1 MLTDRQIKLV
11 VGSLL
16 HDIGKVVYRSGDG
29 RNHST
34 SGYDFLKNEAKI
46 EDAEL
51 LNCVRYHHGKYLKNA
66 QIAADDLAYIT
77 YYADNVAA
85 FTDRR
90 EASEQEDGF
99 DKTIPLDSVFNILNG
114 NHGKS
119 HYAMQVLNP
128 KEDIN
133 YPTEAPVAMN
143 EHFYKTVVD
152 QITDNLLGIKLDE
165 EYVNSLLSVLEANLT
180 YIPSSTSK
188 RELADISL
196 FDHVKITAA
205 VASCVE
211 QYLAAQKEKNYREV
225 LFENAKE
232 SYEKPMF
239 LLYSMDISG
248 IQNFIYSIGDKGA
261 LKGLRARSFY
271 LEIMMEHIIDELLEQ
286 LSLSRANLIYSGGG
300 HCYLLVPNTVQSK
313 KIIQRKEEE
322 TNQWLLDTYGI
333 ALYVAGGYAEC
344 SANDLKN
351 NPTGSYSELYRKVSR
366 MISEKK
372 SHRYGKKELIA
383 LNTQKTKGE
392 RECKVCRRIAAVS
405 ENGKCNICRN
415 LEKMSGNILYENFF
429 IVQSEIQ
436 EDALPLPGEKYL
448 IADNEAGT
456 KKRMET
462 ASYVRCYTKNRL
474 FTGKRVATKL
484 WVGDYT
490 SQDTFEEFAQ
500 KAKGIDRI
508 AVLRADVD
516 NLGKTFMSGF
526 VDKKGDD
533 RYVTLSRTA
542 TLSRQLSLFF
552 KYYISSI
559 LGDGEETRFGNTG
572 KRNITIVYSG
582 GDDVFLA
589 GAWNDVIAAFIDLH
603 KALERFSQGQI
614 KISGGIEIYPAKYPV
629 HVMAEQTAD
638 LEEKSKSIDG
648 KNAIT
653 LFDETGTYTWDDF
666 LNQVMKE
673 KFETVNRFM
682 EITNGYGKGFLYHL
696 LIILRTED
704 GRFNRA
710 RYVYYLSRME
720 PDENSDEN
728 KKEAYKRFSRK
739 MYEWAEDLKD
749 RRQIIT
755 AIYLYVYLNR
765 TSEEE
770 EK

>member
-1 MLTDRQIKLV
+1 
-11 VGSLL
+11 
-16 HDIGKVVYRSGDG
+16 
-29 RNHST
+29 
-34 SGYDFLKNEAKI
+34 
-46 EDAEL
+46 
-51 LNCVRYHHGKYLKNA
+51 
-66 QIAADDLAYIT
+66 
-77 YYADNVAA
+77 
-85 FTDRR
+85 
-90 EASEQEDGF
+90 
-99 DKTIPLDSVFNILNG
+99 
-114 NHGKS
+114 
-119 HYAMQVLNP
+119 
-128 KEDIN
+128 
-133 YPTEAPVAMN
+133 
-143 EHFYKTVVD
+143 
-152 QITDNLLGIKLDE
+152 
-165 EYVNSLLSVLEANLT
+165 
-180 YIPSSTSK
+180 
-188 RELADISL
+188 
-196 FDHVKITAA
+196 
-205 VASCVE
+205 
-211 QYLAAQKEKNYREV
+211 
-225 LFENAKE
+225 
-232 SYEKPMF
+232 
-239 LLYSMDISG
+239 
-248 IQNFIYSIGDKGA
+248 
-261 LKGLRARSFY
+261 
-271 LEIMMEHIIDELLEQ
+271 MMEHIIDELLEQ

>member
-1 MLTDRQIKLV
+1 MTENQVRLTI
-11 VGSLL
+11 GALL
-16 HDIGKVVYRSGDG
+16 HDVGKVIYRTGDG
-29 RNHST
+29 RNHSA
-34 SGYDFLKNEAKI
+34 SGKDYLENEVGIKDNLVLESIA
-46 EDAEL
+46 
-51 LNCVRYHHGKYLKNA
+51 YHHGSNLKNA
-66 QIAADDLAYIT
+66 KIADDSYAYIT
-77 YYADNVAA
+77 YYADNIAA
-85 FTDRR
+85 SADRR
-90 EASEQEDGF
+90 EKAEGEGGF
-99 DKTIPLDSVFNILNG
+99 DKKVPLASVFNILNG
-114 NHGKS
+114 NS
-119 HYAMQVLNP
+119 QNYHYSRQILDIENG
-128 KEDIN
+128 IN
-133 YPTEAPVAMN
+133 YPTEERVDLQ
-143 EHFYKTVVD
+143 EDFYKKIRQNLTD
-152 QITDNLLGIKLDE
+152 CLKQINYTE
-165 EYVNSLLSVLEANLT
+165 EYLNSLLAVLESNLS

-188 RELADISL
+188 KEMEDISL
-196 FDHVKITAA
+196 YDHMKITAA
-205 VASCVE
+205 LAQCIEHYLVE
-211 QYLAAQKEKNYREV
+211 NQIKNYREK
-225 LFENAKE
+225 LMMKT
-232 SYEKPMF
+232 EKLYDEKMF
-239 LLYSMDISG
+239 VLYSMDISG
-248 IQNFIYSIGDKGA
+248 IQKFIYTINSEGA
-261 LKGLRARSFY
+261 LRSLRARSFY

-526 VDKKGDD
+526 VDKKGND

-755 AIYLYVYLNR
+755 AIYLYVYLNQ

>member
-1 MLTDRQIKLV
+1 MK
-11 VGSLL
+11 SL
-16 HDIGKVVYRSGDG
+16 
-29 RNHST
+29 
-34 SGYDFLKNEAKI
+34 
-46 EDAEL
+46 
-51 LNCVRYHHGKYLKNA
+51 
-66 QIAADDLAYIT
+66 
-77 YYADNVAA
+77 
-85 FTDRR
+85 
-90 EASEQEDGF
+90 
-99 DKTIPLDSVFNILNG
+99 
-114 NHGKS
+114 
-119 HYAMQVLNP
+119 
-128 KEDIN
+128 
-133 YPTEAPVAMN
+133 
-143 EHFYKTVVD
+143 
-152 QITDNLLGIKLDE
+152 
-165 EYVNSLLSVLEANLT
+165 
-180 YIPSSTSK
+180 
-188 RELADISL
+188 
-196 FDHVKITAA
+196 
-205 VASCVE
+205 
-211 QYLAAQKEKNYREV
+211 
-225 LFENAKE
+225 
-232 SYEKPMF
+232 
-239 LLYSMDISG
+239 
-248 IQNFIYSIGDKGA
+248 
-261 LKGLRARSFY
+261 
-271 LEIMMEHIIDELLEQ
+271 
-286 LSLSRANLIYSGGG
+286 
-300 HCYLLVPNTVQSK
+300 
-313 KIIQRKEEE
+313 
-322 TNQWLLDTYGI
+322 
-333 ALYVAGGYAEC
+333 
-344 SANDLKN
+344 
-351 NPTGSYSELYRKVSR
+351 
-366 MISEKK
+366 
-372 SHRYGKKELIA
+372 
-383 LNTQKTKGE
+383 
-392 RECKVCRRIAAVS
+392 
-405 ENGKCNICRN
+405 
-415 LEKMSGNILYENFF
+415 
-429 IVQSEIQ
+429 
-436 EDALPLPGEKYL
+436 
-448 IADNEAGT
+448 
-456 KKRMET
+456 
-462 ASYVRCYTKNRL
+462 
-474 FTGKRVATKL
+474 
-484 WVGDYT
+484 
-490 SQDTFEEFAQ
+490 
-500 KAKGIDRI
+500 
-508 AVLRADVD
+508 
-516 NLGKTFMSGF
+516 
-526 VDKKGDD
+526 DKKGDD

>member
-1 MLTDRQIKLV
+1 MTENQVRLTI
-11 VGSLL
+11 GALL
-16 HDIGKVVYRSGDG
+16 HDVGKVIYRTGDG
-29 RNHST
+29 RNHSA
-34 SGYDFLKNEAKI
+34 SGKDYLENEVGIKDNLILESIA
-46 EDAEL
+46 
-51 LNCVRYHHGKYLKNA
+51 YHHESNLKNA
-66 QIAADDLAYIT
+66 KIADDSYAYIT
-77 YYADNVAA
+77 YYADNIAA
-85 FTDRR
+85 SADRR
-90 EASEQEDGF
+90 EKAEGEGGF
-99 DKTIPLDSVFNILNG
+99 DKKVPLASVFNILNG
-114 NHGKS
+114 NS
-119 HYAMQVLNP
+119 QNYHYSRQILDIENG
-128 KEDIN
+128 IN
-133 YPTEAPVAMN
+133 YPTEERVDLQ
-143 EHFYKTVVD
+143 EDFYKKIRQNLTD
-152 QITDNLLGIKLDE
+152 CLKQINYTE
-165 EYVNSLLSVLEANLT
+165 EYLNSLLAVLESNLS

-188 RELADISL
+188 KEMEDISL
-196 FDHVKITAA
+196 YDHMKITAA
-205 VASCVE
+205 LAQCIEHYLVE
-211 QYLAAQKEKNYREV
+211 NQIKNYREK
-225 LFENAKE
+225 LMMKT
-232 SYEKPMF
+232 EKLYDEKMF
-239 LLYSMDISG
+239 VLYSMDISG
-248 IQNFIYSIGDKGA
+248 IQKFIYTINSEGA
-261 LKGLRARSFY
+261 LRSLRARSFY

-436 EDALPLPGEKYL
+436 EDTLPLPGEKYL

-526 VDKKGDD
+526 VDKKGND